1 MLKLDLE
8 YLKANAPSIVSPVLC
23 TELQEN
29 EKIRLLKTGNITAGE
44 ALFAVDIYES

>member
-8 YLKANAPSIVSPVLC
+8 YLKANAPSVVSPPVLC

-44 ALFAVDIYES
+44 ALFR